1 MVIDGRDIAEI
12 GLHDLRS
19 QISIIPQEPVLFSG
33 TMRYNLDPF
42 EQYPDDKLWEAL
54 EEVRY

>member
-1 MVIDGRDIAEI
+1 
-12 GLHDLRS
+12 
-19 QISIIPQEPVLFSG
+19 
-33 TMRYNLDPF
+33 MRYNLDPF